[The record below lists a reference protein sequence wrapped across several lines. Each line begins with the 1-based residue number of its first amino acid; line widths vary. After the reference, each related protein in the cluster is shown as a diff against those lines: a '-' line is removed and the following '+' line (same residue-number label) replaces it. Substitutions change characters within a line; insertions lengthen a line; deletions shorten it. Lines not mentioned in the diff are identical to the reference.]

1 MAKRKT
7 YIKSTDKN
15 KPWNKKR
22 GRSKYK
28 KETEAMRKTFLIVC
42 EGQTEALYFKAI
54 PVRTADVRTVNLEG
68 QSKIQLVNCTEE
80 LSKEEGY
87 DEIWCVF
94 DMDVSRGEDQ
104 FRDFDNAISK
114 AYSLKFKVAYSND
127 AFELWFYLHYHYT
140 DIAHLRFFY
149 YEKLSALWQINYEKT
164 GKNYCFSTGI
174 FRKLQKDKRA
184 SLEEAVERAESLFQM
199 QRTRIYHEQNPVT
212 LVYQL
217 VTSLQKECDKEYF

>member
-7 YIKSTDKN
+7 YIKITDKN

-68 QSKIQLVNCTEE
+68 QSKIQLVNCMEE

-94 DMDVSRGEDQ
+94 D
-104 FRDFDNAISK
+104 NAINK
-114 AYSLKFKVAYSND
+114 AHSLKFKVAYSND

-174 FRKLQKDKRA
+174 FRKLQNDKRA
-184 SLEEAVERAESLFQM
+184 SLQDAVERTESLFEM